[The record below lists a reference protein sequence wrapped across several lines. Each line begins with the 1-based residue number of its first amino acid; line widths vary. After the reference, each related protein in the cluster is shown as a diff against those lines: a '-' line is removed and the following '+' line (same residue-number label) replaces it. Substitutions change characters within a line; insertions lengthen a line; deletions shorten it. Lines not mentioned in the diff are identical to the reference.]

1 MLVGLGTKWGQP
13 YIGIII
19 PCLLGKQRIFETASS
34 IIEYTYV
41 RWLNASVCWSNTHH
55 VMVISKIIKV
65 TSSFLQM
72 NNPYHVPL
80 CSTIPLPFLLFNFPC
95 SMVLSCAHLNYSHI
109 LLLLSGSLSS
119 FPRFPVLQLD
129 KEFLLFQHVSAG
141 FTAMAGGNRHLRR
154 LRDCRNCRSCRESCR
169 DCRASRGPRAAKR
182 GILCSGGRTWAPH
195 DETLPRDQVACAGDK
210 EHFKRIQKC

>member
-129 KEFLLFQHVSAG
+129 KEFLLFQHVSA
-141 FTAMAGGNRHLRR
+141 ASYSQAAV
-154 LRDCRNCRSCRESCR
+154 ES
-169 DCRASRGPRAAKR
+169 STVMVITKR
-182 GILCSGGRTWAPH
+182 
-195 DETLPRDQVACAGDK
+195 
-210 EHFKRIQKC
+210 

>member
-1 MLVGLGTKWGQP
+1 MPACVGQ
-13 YIGIII
+13 I
-19 PCLLGKQRIFETASS
+19 
-34 IIEYTYV
+34 
-41 RWLNASVCWSNTHH
+41 NTHH

-129 KEFLLFQHVSAG
+129 KEFLLFQHVSAASYSQAAVESSTVMVITKRWY
-141 FTAMAGGNRHLRR
+141 FLQKSQLMLVKSTIYSHLSWFYRWVLSINSFWSKR
-154 LRDCRNCRSCRESCR
+154 YPSC
-169 DCRASRGPRAAKR
+169 
-182 GILCSGGRTWAPH
+182 
-195 DETLPRDQVACAGDK
+195 
-210 EHFKRIQKC
+210 FRIMKSQPQ